1 VWTDAGDALRIH
13 LLQCSPHPAILSKMI
28 RACYGD
34 GRNIEATR

>member
-1 VWTDAGDALRIH
+1 MPATRLRIH
-13 LLQCSPHPAILSKMI
+13 LLQCSPHQAILSKMM